1 MKAWLTP
8 SSLPSGVE
16 GVCVQLPVGAE
27 WRAALRGAIL
37 LLADPASW
45 EPYGDV
51 TPDEAASVFM
61 DVLDSLLQNWPCEE
75 P

>member
-1 MKAWLTP
+1 MRAWLTP
-8 SSLPSGVE
+8 SELPSGTE

-37 LLADPASW
+37 LLADPSSW
-45 EPYGDV
+45 EQHGQV
-51 TPDEAASVFM
+51 TPDEAAGVFM
-61 DVLDSLLQNWPCEE
+61 DVLDSLLQNWPCE